1 MKTLKLIIPICI
13 NLFLLSACGK
23 KTEETKPVRKDI
35 TETVFASGILVP
47 ENQYNLTA
55 QSDGYL
61 INLNFEEGDIVK
73 TGDLL
78 AVIDNK
84 TYDINSQGATLLL
97 EIAKT
102 NASPNAPILKQIEAN
117 LKAAEQKLK
126 QDKQQ
131 AERYKKL
138 VESNSVSKLEY
149 ENSQLAYET
158 ANANYIALQENY
170 KLQKQQTEQ
179 QLISQQTQTNVNKVL
194 QENNELKAV
203 IGGKV
208 YNKFK
213 ELGDYVRRGEV
224 IAVIGDPKNIYAKLS
239 IDESSI
245 LKVKLNQHV
254 IIQLNIDKNKNY
266 NGVITEV
273 YPAFDSKTQSFYC
286 KVKFNDSL
294 SFNISGTQV
303 QANII
308 SNKKENILVI
318 PRNYLDYGNMV
329 LVEGEGKVKVT
340 TGFVS
345 NEWVE
350 IISGIDETSIVQAEK
365 K

>member
-1 MKTLKLIIPICI
+1 MKTFKLIIPVSIS
-13 NLFLLSACGK
+13 LLLLNACGK
-23 KTEETKPVRKDI
+23 KTEETKPIRKNI

-61 INLNFEEGDIVK
+61 ISLDFEEGDIVN

-78 AVIDNK
+78 ATIDNE
-84 TYDINSQGATLLL
+84 TYDINSQGAALLL

-102 NASPNAPILKQIEAN
+102 NTSPNAPILKQIETN
-117 LKAAEQKLK
+117 LKAAEQKFK

-138 VESNSVSKLEY
+138 YESNSVSKLEY
-149 ENSQLAYET
+149 ENIQLAYET
-158 ANANYIALQENY
+158 ANANYISLQENY
-170 KLQKQQTEQ
+170 KLQKQQSEQ
-179 QLISQQTQTNVNKVL
+179 QLISQQTQSDVNKVL
-194 QENNELKAV
+194 KGNNELKAV

-224 IAVIGDPKNIYAKLS
+224 IAVIGDPKSLYAKLS

-245 LKVKLNQHV
+245 LKVKLNQQV
-254 IIQLNIDKNKNY
+254 ITKLNVDKNKTY
-266 NGVITEV
+266 NGIVTEV
-273 YPAFDSKTQSFYC
+273 YPSFDSKIQSFIC
-286 KVKFNDSL
+286 KVKFTDTL
-294 SFNISGTQV
+294 LFGIAGTQI

-308 SNKKENILVI
+308 TDNKDNILVI
-318 PRNYLDYGNMV
+318 PRNYLDYGNTV
-329 LVEGEGKVKVT
+329 VIKGEGRIKVT
-340 TGFVS
+340 TGFIS

-350 IISGIDETSIVQAEK
+350 IVGGVDENTTIQVEK

>member
-1 MKTLKLIIPICI
+1 MKTLKLIIPISI

-35 TETVFASGILVP
+35 TETVFASGVLIP

-61 INLNFEEGDIVK
+61 INLNFEEGDIIK
-73 TGDLL
+73 TGDVL
-78 AVIDNK
+78 AIIDNK

-102 NASPNAPILKQIEAN
+102 NVSPNAPVLKQIEAN

-131 AERYKKL
+131 ADRYKKL

-149 ENSQLAYET
+149 ENIQLAYET

-194 QENNELKAV
+194 QENNEIKAV

-213 ELGDYVRRGEV
+213 ELGDYVKRGEV
-224 IAVIGDPKNIYAKLS
+224 IAVIGDPGNIYAKLS

-254 IIQLNIDKNKNY
+254 IVQLNIDKNKNY
-266 NGVITEV
+266 NGEITEI
-273 YPAFDSKTQSFYC
+273 YPSFDSKNQSFNC
-286 KVKFNDSL
+286 KVKFTDSL
-294 SFNISGTQV
+294 LFVASGTQV

-308 SNKKENILVI
+308 TNKKENILVI
-318 PRNYLDYGNMV
+318 PRNYLDYGNVV

-350 IISGIDETSIVQAEK
+350 IISGIDETSTVQAEK